1 MSMSWP
7 SKADVGG
14 LFQLDLNYHV
24 TFRRSS
30 WGFVLGTN
38 QFVLVHRL
46 WSCFVMLQTVVLKE
60 HWPGAMGSD
69 CIQYIG
75 EEVEL

>member
-24 TFRRSS
+24 TFRRSL

-38 QFVLVHRL
+38 QSVLVHRL
-46 WSCFVMLQTVVLKE
+46 LSCFVMLHASSGIEGTLAWGYGQ
-60 HWPGAMGSD
+60 
-69 CIQYIG
+69 
-75 EEVEL
+75 